1 SGHQKETAADH
12 SCIFA
17 GLVSIYNEVG
27 LSFCGEGKWRNANGP
42 LAAKRIKLY
51 YNYFPELANLSL
63 DTHSI
68 CSIHYNQIVINN
80 QFYEHL
86 VGSVQESQ
94 TSNFDTVEDNP
105 RINIT
110 DSMNQLGSIQQFL
123 ELVRQEN
130 YQKSQLITELNGQI
144 ELMQQYIDEQ
154 QNEIEELK
162 NKLQRAYNNMAEV
175 QDLYDEQRKQNEA
188 LIEQWISRFSSQQKQ
203 NWYKVF

>member
-1 SGHQKETAADH
+1 MFGAQITTSLSREFWLSGHQKEAAADH

-17 GLVSIYNEVG
+17 GLVSTYNEVG
-27 LSFCGEGKWRNANGP
+27 LSFCGEGKC
-42 LAAKRIKLY
+42 
-51 YNYFPELANLSL
+51 L

-110 DSMNQLGSIQQFL
+110 NSMNQLGSIQQFL

-144 ELMQQYIDEQ
+144 ELMHQYIDEQ

-162 NKLQRAYNNMAEV
+162 NKLQCAYNNMAEV

-188 LIEQWISRFSSQQKQ
+188 LIEQWISRFSSQQKR
-203 NWYKVF
+203 